1 MSHEWPNVRME
12 RKYPGLPR
20 ASYASSVRMDAE
32 YEEYVPRKAVQAML
46 QKASSHEKGVPKDA
60 LSVSKIVPT
69 SQGKDSLRK
78 A

>member
-1 MSHEWPNVRME
+1 MSHEWPNVRLE
-12 RKYPGLPR
+12 RKFPGLPR
-20 ASYASSVRMDAE
+20 VAHASGVRMDAE

-60 LSVSKIVPT
+60 LSKSVNPSAR
-69 SQGKDSLRK
+69 KDRLAK